1 LKPFQVSAAIALD
14 AIPPRLLEELF
25 IKFHIP
31 FVLSLVVSYCWKA
44 SGREGRLTNL
54 LDVIHGST
62 GSIVQ
67 RRFHDTE
74 DRLLV
79 IDI

>member
-1 LKPFQVSAAIALD
+1 MD
-14 AIPPRLLEELF
+14 AIPLCLLEELVV
-25 IKFHIP
+25 KFHIP

-62 GSIVQ
+62 GSIMQ
-67 RRFHDTE
+67 KRFHDTE

-79 IDI
+79 MDI